1 MDELYEAA
9 HRLVERAAAIAL
21 KAPNARIDILIAGD
35 EQIRALNRDYR
46 GVDAATDTLAFPPDD
61 EHAEYGSIALSI
73 ETAARQA
80 KKADCPL
87 SDETARLA
95 VHAAL
100 HLNGHDHHGEAEASR
115 MLKAEAEAL
124 AALQQDPTA
133 ISLAH
138 RLDSAARASPTETR

>member
-1 MDELYEAA
+1 MEDLYEAA

-21 KAPNARIDILIAGD
+21 KAPNARVDILIAGD
-35 EQIRALNRDYR
+35 VQIRALNRDYR

-61 EHAEYGSIALSI
+61 EHAEYGSIAISI

-80 KKADCPL
+80 KKACLTL
-87 SDETARLA
+87 SEEMARLA

-100 HLNGHDHHGEAEASR
+100 HLDGHDHRGEAEASR

-124 AALQQDPTA
+124 AALQQDPTTIA
-133 ISLAH
+133 LA
-138 RLDSAARASPTETR
+138 RQLDSAERALKP

>member
-1 MDELYEAA
+1 MDDLYEAA

-21 KAPNARIDILIAGD
+21 RAPNARIDILIAGD

-46 GVDAATDTLAFPPDD
+46 GVDAATDALAFPPND
-61 EHAEYGSIALSI
+61 ENAEYGSIAISI

-80 KKADCPL
+80 KKAGCAL

-115 MLKAEAEAL
+115 MLKAEAEAMT
-124 AALQQDPTA
+124 ALQQDPTT
-133 ISLAH
+133 ISLA
-138 RLDSAARASPTETR
+138 RQLDSAERALQR